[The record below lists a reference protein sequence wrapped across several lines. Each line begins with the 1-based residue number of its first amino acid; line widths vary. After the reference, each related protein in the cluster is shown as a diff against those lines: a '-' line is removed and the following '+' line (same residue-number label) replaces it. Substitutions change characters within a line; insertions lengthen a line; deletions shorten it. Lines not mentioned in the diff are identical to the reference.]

1 MTDQFK
7 NVKRDEEYADQWVG
21 NPNLLNNKAMPK
33 KKSPSG
39 IQMAI
44 AELEALSADSFKE
57 GRLVAHYTF
66 NTAIGVVKKYVKG

>member
-7 NVKRDEEYADQWVG
+7 KVKRGEGAG
-21 NPNLLNNKAMPK
+21 GTMPL

-57 GRLVAHYTF
+57 GRLTAHHTF